1 MEKLIEDFSVG
12 LFFWQLILFV
22 GLVLLLKKFAWKPIL
37 NSVNEREEGIK
48 DALASAEEAKK
59 EMQNLNASNE
69 QLLKDARAE
78 RDALMKDARDIK
90 DKMISDAKEEAK
102 EVTAKLIDNALTSI
116 EQEKQAALAE
126 LKNQVAELS
135 IGIAETVIKKE
146 LASKVRKELSEAEL
160 YLLKARSTDPSRN
173 DWLFKHRNNFFVKK
187 ALNFYWGLR

>member
-1 MEKLIEDFSVG
+1 MDKLIGDFSVG

-22 GLVLLLKKFAWKPIL
+22 GLVLILKKFAWKPIL
-37 NSVNEREEGIK
+37 DSVNEREDGIK
-48 DALASAEEAKK
+48 NALASAEDAKK

-78 RDALMKDARDIK
+78 RDALMKDAREIK

-102 EVTAKLIDNALTSI
+102 EVTSKLIENAQASI

-126 LKNQVAELS
+126 LKKQVAELS

-146 LASKVRKELSEAEL
+146 LTSKEEQ
-160 YLLKARSTDPSRN
+160 LKLVEGILKDVT
-173 DWLFKHRNNFFVKK
+173 LK
-187 ALNFYWGLR
+187 

>member
-1 MEKLIEDFSVG
+1 MDKLIGDFSVG
-12 LFFWQLILFV
+12 LFFWQLVLFV

-37 NSVNEREEGIK
+37 DSVNEREDGIK
-48 DALASAEEAKK
+48 NALESAEDAKK

-78 RDALMKDARDIK
+78 RDALMKDAREIK

-102 EVTAKLIDNALTSI
+102 EVTSKLIENAQVSI

-126 LKNQVAELS
+126 LKKQVADLS

-146 LASKVRKELSEAEL
+146 LTSKEEQLKLVEGILKEVT
-160 YLLKARSTDPSRN
+160 LK
-173 DWLFKHRNNFFVKK
+173 
-187 ALNFYWGLR
+187 

>member
-12 LFFWQLILFV
+12 LFFWQLVLFV

-37 NSVNEREEGIK
+37 DSVNEREDCIK
-48 DALASAEEAKK
+48 NALASAEEAKK

-78 RDALMKDARDIK
+78 RDALMKEAREIK

-102 EVTAKLIDNALTSI
+102 EVTSKLIENAQASI

-126 LKNQVAELS
+126 LKKQVADLS

-146 LASKVRKELSEAEL
+146 LTDKNDQLKLVEGILKEVT
-160 YLLKARSTDPSRN
+160 LK
-173 DWLFKHRNNFFVKK
+173 
-187 ALNFYWGLR
+187 

>member
-22 GLVLLLKKFAWKPIL
+22 GLVLLLKRFAWKPIL
-37 NSVNEREEGIK
+37 GAVNEREEGIK
-48 DALASAEEAKK
+48 NALASAEDAKK

-78 RDALMKDARDIK
+78 RDALMKEAREIK
-90 DKMISDAKEEAK
+90 DKMIADAKDEAK
-102 EVTAKLIDNALTSI
+102 EVTSKLIENAQASI

-126 LKNQVAELS
+126 LKKQVADLS

-146 LASKVRKELSEAEL
+146 LASKDDQ
-160 YLLKARSTDPSRN
+160 LKLVEGILADVT
-173 DWLFKHRNNFFVKK
+173 LK
-187 ALNFYWGLR
+187 